1 MSSNNIRSGRQPT
14 SDTSGNRNKPKSTED
29 KNVPITRKR
38 TESPRGG
45 KEKVNLSICKGSASA
60 RLTPSSKPIASQ
72 ALVPLNSNTGVV
84 TVGRTRTPPNVIEI
98 YGTLG
103 QVVVNRLYCSMLK
116 FNRRHCKS
124 ATLSFISKQPRTFD
138 LRCDKTITS
147 EVCREILPRGSD
159 LECFVIKEVEGLG
172 LKDNHY
178 TFQLEEQSS
187 TVKLPKVLEVSQNKR
202 DELGRATVNQLIWLS
217 KQPKIIYL
225 MDYFSMN
232 GREFDRNT
240 YKKQVEK
247 NGCRLVGPYGIES
260 GDISKDTASDDL
272 STAIKSILPSKSE
285 TLILDCS
292 LAIVLAFVLAYK
304 QVLGS
309 KKLWNLLH
317 ESDSRKSPKQR
328 IRITF
333 DSVDFMTW
341 TQCNYIRSST
351 WKWNVG
357 DLVYIQ
363 GPRYGFAFK
372 PTSVSNGFNAL
383 VSNTTPL
390 KFRSFRSYG
399 HRDMNK
405 SLDEYRD
412 AMMKA
417 FKEPLSHRDISDI
430 WDNLQ
435 ERPTDLCGAG
445 KSPITWD
452 EVWKSLVDVYGVYC
466 LKEAVSAAT
475 KACNKGGHA
484 PKRNSTPEI
493 LVPPQYCEQYV
504 GLTTV
509 QRMYPDNA
517 LLK

>member
-1 MSSNNIRSGRQPT
+1 MPSNNIRSGRQPT

-29 KNVPITRKR
+29 KNAPITRKR

-45 KEKVNLSICKGSASA
+45 KEKVNLLIRKGSAST
-60 RLTPSSKPIASQ
+60 RLAPFSKPIASQ
-72 ALVPLNSNTGVV
+72 ALVPLSSNSGIV
-84 TVGRTRTPPNVIEI
+84 TVGRTRTPPNVLEI

-103 QVVVNRLYCSMLK
+103 QVVVNRLYCSMFK
-116 FNRRHCKS
+116 YNSRHCKS
-124 ATLSFISKQPRTFD
+124 ATLSFVSKQPRTFD
-138 LRCDKTITS
+138 LCCDKTITS
-147 EVCREILPRGSD
+147 EVCRDILPRGSE

-187 TVKLPKVLEVSQNKR
+187 TVKLPRVLELDQSKR
-202 DELGRATVNQLIWLS
+202 DELGKATVNQL
-217 KQPKIIYL
+217 
-225 MDYFSMN
+225 
-232 GREFDRNT
+232 
-240 YKKQVEK
+240 
-247 NGCRLVGPYGIES
+247 
-260 GDISKDTASDDL
+260 DTASDDL
-272 STAIKSILPSKSE
+272 SAAIKSNLPSDSE

-292 LAIVLAFVLAYK
+292 LAIVLAFVLAYR

-317 ESDSRKSPKQR
+317 ESDLRKSPKQR

-383 VSNTTPL
+383 VSNTAPL
-390 KFRSFRSYG
+390 KFRSFRS
-399 HRDMNK
+399 HRHMDMDK
-405 SLDEYRD
+405 SLEDYRD

-430 WDNLQ
+430 WDNLR
-435 ERPTDLCGAG
+435 EHPTDLCGAG
-445 KSPITWD
+445 KSPITWN
-452 EVWKSLVDVYGVYC
+452 EVWKSLVDVYGSYC

-484 PKRNSTPEI
+484 PKRDSTPEI

-504 GLTTV
+504 GLITV
-509 QRMYPDNA
+509 QRMYPDNV
-517 LLK
+517 LFE

>member
-1 MSSNNIRSGRQPT
+1 MSSNNIRSGRQQT

-45 KEKVNLSICKGSASA
+45 KEKVNLPTRKGSASK
-60 RLTPSSKPIASQ
+60 RLAPSSETIASQ
-72 ALVPLNSNTGVV
+72 AVILLGSNTGVV
-84 TVGRTRTPPNVIEI
+84 TVGRTRTPPNVLEI

-103 QVVVNRLYCSMLK
+103 QVVVNRLYCSMLEY
-116 FNRRHCKS
+116 NSRHCKP
-124 ATLSFISKQPRTFD
+124 AALSFVPKQPRTFD
-138 LRCDKTITS
+138 LHCDKTIAS
-147 EVCREILPRGSD
+147 EVRREILPRGSE
-159 LECFVIKEVEGLG
+159 LECFVIKEIEGLG

-187 TVKLPKVLEVSQNKR
+187 TVKLPRVLELSQSKR

-225 MDYFSMN
+225 MDYFSIN
-232 GREFDRNT
+232 GREFDPNT
-240 YKKQVEK
+240 YKKQVKK
-247 NGCRLVGPYGIES
+247 NGCRIVESYGIES
-260 GDISKDTASDDL
+260 GYISKDTASDDL
-272 STAIKSILPSKSE
+272 VTAFRSILPSESE

-292 LAIVLAFVLAYK
+292 LAIVLAFVLAYN
-304 QVLGS
+304 QVLGP
-309 KKLWNLLH
+309 KKLWSLLH

-383 VSNTTPL
+383 VSNTAPL
-390 KFRSFRSYG
+390 RFRSFRSYG
-399 HRDMNK
+399 QMDMDK
-405 SLDEYRD
+405 SLEEYRD

-417 FKEPLSHRDISDI
+417 FKKPLSHRDISDI
-430 WDNLQ
+430 WHNLQ
-435 ERPTDLCGAG
+435 EHPTDLCGAG
-445 KSPITWD
+445 KSPITWN
-452 EVWKSLVDVYGVYC
+452 EVWVSLEGAYRKGI
-466 LKEAVSAAT
+466 LEEAVDAAL
-475 KACNKGGHA
+475 KACNIGGHT

-509 QRMYPDNA
+509 QRMYPDNV
-517 LLK
+517 LFK